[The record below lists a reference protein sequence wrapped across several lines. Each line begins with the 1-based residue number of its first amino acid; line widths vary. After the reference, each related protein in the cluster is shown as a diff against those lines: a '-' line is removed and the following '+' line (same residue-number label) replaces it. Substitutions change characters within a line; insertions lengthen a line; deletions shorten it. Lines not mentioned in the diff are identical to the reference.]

1 MNTISEQ
8 CFKVVPLFRDTSLKP
23 WSKENIT
30 KNWITFHAVM
40 AERTKVKSV
49 MFEHTVN
56 YGESMKSN
64 ITDPMWWRKK
74 NTANYLE

>member
-1 MNTISEQ
+1 
-8 CFKVVPLFRDTSLKP
+8 
-23 WSKENIT
+23 
-30 KNWITFHAVM
+30 M

-64 ITDPMWWRKK
+64 ITDPM
-74 NTANYLE
+74 